1 MASWQE
7 PSFHSAYFDL
17 RDFCILGVYQVRYIQ
32 SFLLDKFRKH
42 AILYPMRRQKETKLK
57 WLLEAVLPGRLVD
70 TPTLGRH
77 GITRMLAHKYI
88 DSGWLEPVVRGLY
101 RRPGTTSNSAEWQ
114 LVVRSLQHVMDYSSV
129 VGGRTALELQ
139 GSAHYLPMRDD
150 QDVHLYGEAHP
161 TWLKRLDEAAR
172 YRLHSTKLFDMSAD
186 EETPEVDSTAGTLK
200 CSTPE
205 RAILE
210 LLDELPRNESV
221 HIVSTVFEG
230 LASARPRRL
239 EKLLASCTSIKV
251 KRLFFVFADK
261 HDHAWRRHLSPEQF
275 DLGSGPRALFK
286 NGHFHPQYAIS
297 VPPELM
303 PQSEARHGA

>member
-1 MASWQE
+1 MVGLGSLE
-7 PSFHSAYFDL
+7 STSFDL
-17 RDFCILGVYQVRYIQ
+17 SHFRIPWVYQVGHVQ
-32 SFLLDKFRKH
+32 SSLLEKLRKY
-42 AILYPMRRQKETKLK
+42 ATLYPMRRQNETKLK
-57 WLLEAVLPGRLVD
+57 WLLETVLPGRLVD
-70 TPTLGRH
+70 TPTLERH

-88 DSGWLEPVVRGLY
+88 DSGWLESVVRGLY
-101 RRPGTTSNSAEWQ
+101 RRPQADARSADWQ

-139 GSAHYLPMRDD
+139 GFAHYLPMRDN
-150 QDVHLYGEAHP
+150 QHVHLYSDAHP
-161 TWLKRLDEAAR
+161 TWLKRLDEADR
-172 YRLHSTKLFDMSAD
+172 YRLHSAKLFGMHSD
-186 EETPEVDSTAGTLK
+186 EETSEVDSPVGPLK

-210 LLDELPRNESV
+210 LLDELPKHESV
-221 HIVSTVFEG
+221 HIVDTAFEG

-261 HDHAWRRHLSPEQF
+261 HGLAWRRHLSPERF
-275 DLGSGPRALFK
+275 DLGSGPRALFGK
-286 NGHFHPQYAIS
+286 GQFHPRYAIS

>member
-1 MASWQE
+1 MAGVQ
-7 PSFHSAYFDL
+7 ACLFDPACFEFS
-17 RDFCILGVYQVRYIQ
+17 DFRIPRVYQVSRTRN
-32 SFLLDKFRKH
+32 SPLAKFRKP
-42 AILYPMRRQKETKLK
+42 AILYPMRLQKETKLK
-57 WLLEAVLPGRLVD
+57 WLLETVLPGRLVD
-70 TPTLGRH
+70 TPTLQRH
-77 GITRMLAHKYI
+77 GVTRMLAHKYI

-101 RRPGTTSNSAEWQ
+101 RRPETTSNRAEWQ
-114 LVVRSLQHVMDYSSV
+114 LVVRSLQHVMGYSSI

-139 GSAHYLPMRDD
+139 GFAHYLPMRGD

-161 TWLKRLDEAAR
+161 TWLKRLDETGR
-172 YRLHSTKLFDMSAD
+172 YRLHSTRLFDMHSDA
-186 EETPEVDSTAGTLK
+186 ETTEVDSPVGPLK

-210 LLDELPRNESV
+210 LLDELPKHESV
-221 HIVSTVFEG
+221 HIVDTAFEG

-239 EKLLASCTSIKV
+239 EKLLASCSSIKV

-261 HDHAWRRHLSPEQF
+261 HGHAWRRHLSPERF
-275 DLGSGPRALFK
+275 DLGSGPRALFEK
-286 NGHFHPQYAIS
+286 GQFHPRYEIS

>member
-1 MASWQE
+1 LFDPACFEFSYFRIPRAYQASCAQN
-7 PSFHSAYFDL
+7 Y
-17 RDFCILGVYQVRYIQ
+17 
-32 SFLLDKFRKH
+32 LLAKFQKLS
-42 AILYPMRRQKETKLK
+42 ILYPMRIQNETKLK

-70 TPTLGRH
+70 TPTLQRH

-101 RRPGTTSNSAEWQ
+101 RRPQADARRADLH
-114 LVVRSLQHVMDYSSV
+114 LVVRSLQHIMDYSSV

-139 GSAHYLPMRDD
+139 GFAHYLPMRGD

-161 TWLKRLDEAAR
+161 TWLKRLDEADR
-172 YRLHSTKLFDMSAD
+172 YRLHSTKLFDMHAD
-186 EETPEVDSTAGTLK
+186 EETTEVDSPVGPLK

-210 LLDELPRNESV
+210 LLDELPKHESV
-221 HIVSTVFEG
+221 HIVDTAFEG

-261 HDHAWRRHLSPEQF
+261 HGHAWRRHLSPERF
-275 DLGSGPRALFK
+275 DLGSGPRALFE
-286 NGHFHPQYAIS
+286 NGQFHPRYAIS

>member
-1 MASWQE
+1 
-7 PSFHSAYFDL
+7 
-17 RDFCILGVYQVRYIQ
+17 
-32 SFLLDKFRKH
+32 
-42 AILYPMRRQKETKLK
+42 MRRQNETKLK
-57 WLLEAVLPGRLVD
+57 WLLETVLPGQLVD
-70 TPTLGRH
+70 TPTLERH

-101 RRPGTTSNSAEWQ
+101 RRPQVVAGGADWQ
-114 LVVRSLQHVMDYSSV
+114 LVVRSLQHIMNYSSV

-139 GSAHYLPMRDD
+139 GFAHYLPMRGD
-150 QDVHLYGEAHP
+150 QDVHLYGGAHP
-161 TWLKRLDEAAR
+161 TWLKRLDEAGR
-172 YRLHSTKLFDMSAD
+172 YKLHSAKLFDMKAH
-186 EETPEVDSTAGTLK
+186 EETTEVNSPVGLLK

-210 LLDELPRNESV
+210 LLDELPKHESV
-221 HIVSTVFEG
+221 HIIDTAFEG

-261 HDHAWRRHLSPEQF
+261 HAHAWRRYLSPERF
-275 DLGSGPRALFK
+275 DLGSGPRALFDK
-286 NGHFHPQYAIS
+286 GQFHPHYQIS

-303 PQSEARHGA
+303 PQREARNGT

>member
-1 MASWQE
+1 MRHTQN
-7 PSFHSAYFDL
+7 P
-17 RDFCILGVYQVRYIQ
+17 
-32 SFLLDKFRKH
+32 LLEKFRKY
-42 AILYPMRRQKETKLK
+42 AILYPMRRQNETKLK
-57 WLLEAVLPGRLVD
+57 WLLDAVLPGRLVD
-70 TPTLGRH
+70 TPTLERH

-101 RRPGTTSNSAEWQ
+101 RRPETASNSAEWQ
-114 LVVRSLQHVMDYSSV
+114 LVVRSLQHVMEYSSV

-139 GSAHYLPMRDD
+139 GFAHYVPMGGD
-150 QDVHLYGEAHP
+150 QDVHLYGGAHP
-161 TWLKRLDEAAR
+161 TWLKRLDDAAL
-172 YRLHSTKLFDMSAD
+172 YRLHSTKLFDTSAD
-186 EETPEVDSTAGTLK
+186 EETTEVDSPVGPLK

-210 LLDELPRNESV
+210 LVDELPKHESV
-221 HIVSTVFEG
+221 HIVDTIFEG

-261 HDHAWRRHLSPEQF
+261 HGHAWRRHLSPERF
-275 DLGSGPRALFK
+275 DLGSGPRALFE
-286 NGHFHPQYAIS
+286 NGHFHPRYAIS
-297 VPPELM
+297 VPPELI

>member
-1 MASWQE
+1 LFDPACFEFSYFRIPRAYQASCAQN
-7 PSFHSAYFDL
+7 Y
-17 RDFCILGVYQVRYIQ
+17 
-32 SFLLDKFRKH
+32 LLAKFQKLS
-42 AILYPMRRQKETKLK
+42 ILYPMRIQNETKLK

-70 TPTLGRH
+70 TPTLQRH

-101 RRPGTTSNSAEWQ
+101 RRPQADARRADLH
-114 LVVRSLQHVMDYSSV
+114 LVVRSLQHIMDYSSV

-139 GSAHYLPMRDD
+139 GFAHYLPMRGD

-161 TWLKRLDEAAR
+161 TWLKRLDEADR
-172 YRLHSTKLFDMSAD
+172 YRLHSTKLFDMHAD
-186 EETPEVDSTAGTLK
+186 EETTEVDSPVGPLK

-210 LLDELPRNESV
+210 LLDELPKHESV
-221 HIVSTVFEG
+221 HIVDTAFEG

-251 KRLFFVFADK
+251 KRLFFVFADISRPS
-261 HDHAWRRHLSPEQF
+261 DSISARGLVPSLRMDSFIRVTRSPYRLS
-275 DLGSGPRALFK
+275 
-286 NGHFHPQYAIS
+286 
-297 VPPELM
+297 
-303 PQSEARHGA
+303 

>member
-1 MASWQE
+1 MACQQAS
-7 PSFHSAYFDL
+7 SFHSTYFDL
-17 RDFCILGVYQVRYIQ
+17 SNFRIPWVYQVRHTQ
-32 SFLLDKFRKH
+32 NSLLEKFRKY
-42 AILYPMRRQKETKLK
+42 AILYPMRRQNETKLK

-70 TPTLGRH
+70 TPTLERH

-101 RRPGTTSNSAEWQ
+101 RRPGTASNSAEWQ

-129 VGGRTALELQ
+129 VGGRTALDLQ
-139 GSAHYLPMRDD
+139 GFVHYVPIGGD
-150 QDVHLYGEAHP
+150 QEVHLYGDAHP
-161 TWLKRLDEAAR
+161 TWLKRLDDAAR
-172 YRLHSTKLFDMSAD
+172 YKLHSTKLFDMSAD
-186 EETPEVDSTAGTLK
+186 EETTKVDSSVGLLK

-210 LLDELPRNESV
+210 LLGELPKHESA
-221 HIVSTVFEG
+221 HIVDTVFEG

-239 EKLLASCTSIKV
+239 EKLLASCNSIKV

-261 HDHAWRRHLSPEQF
+261 HGHAWRRHLSPERF
-275 DLGSGPRALFK
+275 DLGSGPRALFE
-286 NGHFHPQYAIS
+286 NGHFHPRYAIS

>member
-1 MASWQE
+1 M
-7 PSFHSAYFDL
+7 
-17 RDFCILGVYQVRYIQ
+17 RYTQ
-32 SFLLDKFRKH
+32 NSLLDKFRKS
-42 AILYPMRRQKETKLK
+42 AITYPVRRQNETKLK

-70 TPTLGRH
+70 TPTLERH

-101 RRPGTTSNSAEWQ
+101 RRPGTASNSAEWQ

-139 GSAHYLPMRDD
+139 GFAHYVLMRDD
-150 QDVHLYGEAHP
+150 QYVHLYGGAHP
-161 TWLKRLDEAAR
+161 SWLKRLDHAAR

-186 EETPEVDSTAGTLK
+186 EETTEVDSPVGPLK

-210 LLDELPRNESV
+210 LLDELPKHESV
-221 HIVSTVFEG
+221 HIVDTIFEG
-230 LASARPRRL
+230 LAAARPRRL

-261 HDHAWRRHLSPEQF
+261 HGHAWRRHLSPERF
-275 DLGSGPRALFK
+275 DLGSGPRALFE
-286 NGHFHPQYAIS
+286 NGHFHPRYAIS

>member
-1 MASWQE
+1 
-7 PSFHSAYFDL
+7 
-17 RDFCILGVYQVRYIQ
+17 
-32 SFLLDKFRKH
+32 
-42 AILYPMRRQKETKLK
+42 MRRQNETKLK
-57 WLLEAVLPGRLVD
+57 WLLETVLPGRLVD
-70 TPTLGRH
+70 TQTLQRH

-101 RRPGTTSNSAEWQ
+101 RRPKADARSADWQ

-139 GSAHYLPMRDD
+139 GFAHYLPLRGD

-161 TWLKRLDEAAR
+161 TWLKRLDEAGR
-172 YRLHSTKLFDMSAD
+172 YRLRSTKLFDMHAD
-186 EETPEVDSTAGTLK
+186 EETTDVDSPVGPLK

-210 LLDELPRNESV
+210 LLDELPKHESV
-221 HIVSTVFEG
+221 HIVDTVFEG

-239 EKLLASCTSIKV
+239 EKLLACCTSIKV

-261 HDHAWRRHLSPEQF
+261 HGHAWRRHLSPERF
-275 DLGSGPRALFK
+275 DLGSGPRALFDK
-286 NGHFHPQYAIS
+286 GQFHPRYAIS

>member
-1 MASWQE
+1 M
-7 PSFHSAYFDL
+7 
-17 RDFCILGVYQVRYIQ
+17 RIQ
-32 SFLLDKFRKH
+32 N
-42 AILYPMRRQKETKLK
+42 QTKLK

-70 TPTLGRH
+70 TPTLERH

-101 RRPGTTSNSAEWQ
+101 RRPHADARSADWQ
-114 LVVRSLQHVMDYSSV
+114 LVVRSLQRVMDYSSV

-139 GSAHYLPMRDD
+139 GFAHYMPISGD
-150 QDVHLYGEAHP
+150 QKIHLYGDVHP
-161 TWLKRLDEAAR
+161 SWLKRLDVANR
-172 YRLHSTKLFDMSAD
+172 YKLHSTKLFDMSAD
-186 EETPEVDSTAGTLK
+186 EETTEVDSPDGSLI

-210 LLDELPRNESV
+210 QLDELPKHESV
-221 HIVSTVFEG
+221 HIVDTTFEG

-261 HDHAWRRHLSPEQF
+261 HGHAWRRHLSPERF
-275 DLGSGPRALFK
+275 DLGSGPRALFD
-286 NGHFHPQYAIS
+286 NGRFHPRYAIS

>member
-1 MASWQE
+1 MT
-7 PSFHSAYFDL
+7 
-17 RDFCILGVYQVRYIQ
+17 
-32 SFLLDKFRKH
+32 
-42 AILYPMRRQKETKLK
+42 RQNETKLK
-57 WLLEAVLPGRLVD
+57 WLLETVLPGRLVD
-70 TPTLGRH
+70 TPTLERH

-101 RRPGTTSNSAEWQ
+101 RRPQADVRSEDWQ
-114 LVVRSLQHVMDYSSV
+114 LVVRSLQHGMDYSSV

-139 GSAHYLPMRDD
+139 GLAHYVPMRGD
-150 QDVHLYGEAHP
+150 QDVHLYGDAHP
-161 TWLKRLDEAAR
+161 TWLKRLDAAGR

-186 EETPEVDSTAGTLK
+186 EETTEVDSPVGPLK

-210 LLDELPRNESV
+210 LLDELPRYESAHTV
-221 HIVSTVFEG
+221 DKVFEG

-261 HDHAWRRHLSPEQF
+261 HGHAWRRHLSPERF
-275 DLGSGPRALFK
+275 DLGSGPRALFE
-286 NGHFHPQYAIS
+286 NGHYHPHYAIS

-303 PQSEARHGA
+303 PQSEARDGA